1 MADRAKVIIGG
12 AGIGG
17 LIAALALIE
26 RGFEVEIHEQAPEL
40 KEIGAGLQLAANS
53 TRLIIDV
60 GLGRELADISWEP
73 QGKEIRLWSTGR
85 VWTLFD
91 LAQESVD
98 RFGAPY
104 YMVHRA
110 DLHQM
115 LVDAVNKR
123 APGAIRLS
131 SRIIDFTEDDRGVH
145 VVNADG
151 RRFSGDLLIGA
162 DGVHSAVRGKIFGA
176 AKPEYTGLMVWR
188 GIIPTKKLPEHLLRQ
203 VGTNWVGPN
212 RHVIQYMVR
221 RGELM
226 NFVGV
231 VERGDWTVESWT
243 AAGSHAECHADF
255 EGWHEDV
262 HTMIENIEVP
272 YKWALIG
279 RAPMQAWSEGRTTL
293 LGDACHPTLPF
304 LAQGAGMAI
313 EDGVVLA
320 RCLDAF
326 WPDYET
332 ALLRYEALRL
342 ERTSRVVTGSLENGR
357 RFHNP
362 EMANKETAEAYVT
375 REWRGDRVNAR
386 YNWLFEY
393 DASSVPLNEKSVAEI
408 S

>member
-1 MADRAKVIIGG
+1 MAAQAKVIIAG

-17 LIAALALIE
+17 LVAALALIQ
-26 RGFEVEIHEQAPEL
+26 RGFQVEIHEQAPEL

-53 TRLIIDV
+53 TRLFADL
-60 GLGRELADISWEP
+60 GLKDHLAAIAWEP
-73 QGKEIRLWSTGR
+73 QGKEIRLWSTGKS
-85 VWTLFD
+85 WTLFD
-91 LAQESVD
+91 LAQESVE

-110 DLHQM
+110 DLHKM
-115 LVDAVNKR
+115 LVDAVDR
-123 APGAIRLS
+123 AAPGAIRLS
-131 SRIIDFTEDDRGVH
+131 SRITGFTQDKKGVYP
-145 VVNADG
+145 VTADG
-151 RRFSGDLLIGA
+151 ERLSGDIFVGA
-162 DGVHSAVRGKIFGA
+162 DGVHSAVRGKLFGA
-176 AKPEYTGLMVWR
+176 ANPEYTGLMVWR
-188 GIIPTKKLPEHLLRQ
+188 GIIPTKKLPEHLLRPL
-203 VGTNWVGPN
+203 GTNWVGPN

-231 VERGDWTVESWT
+231 VERDDWRVESWT
-243 AAGSHAECHADF
+243 AEGTHAECHADF

-262 HTMIENIEVP
+262 HRMIENIDVP
-272 YKWALIG
+272 YKWALVG
-279 RAPMQAWSEGRTTL
+279 RAPMAKWSEGRITL

-320 RCLDAF
+320 RCIEEF
-326 WPDYET
+326 YPDHET
-332 ALLRYEALRL
+332 ALSRYEDLRL

-375 REWRGDRVNAR
+375 REWQGDRVNAR

-393 DASSVPLNEKSVAEI
+393 DASSIPLSGKSMAEI